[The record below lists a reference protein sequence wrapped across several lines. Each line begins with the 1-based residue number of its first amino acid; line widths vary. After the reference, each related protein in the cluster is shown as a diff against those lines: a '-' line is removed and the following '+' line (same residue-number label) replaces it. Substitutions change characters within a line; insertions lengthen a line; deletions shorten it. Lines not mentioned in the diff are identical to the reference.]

1 MSRRKPTFLL
11 FLRKLGWIVM
21 KAEIISIGTELL
33 LGQITNTNAQFISEQ
48 LAILGIPMYYHSVVG
63 DNRERLLAQ
72 LKISTERSDLIIF
85 TGGLGPTKD
94 DLTKETIAQYMNCGL
109 VLDTQAMEEITR
121 FFQNRNIHMT
131 ENNQRQAL
139 VLEGAHVLSNETGL
153 APGMVK
159 EFNGKHFILFP
170 GPPKE
175 LQPMFLNKAV
185 PYLQSLSPEKKI
197 VYSKVMRFC
206 GIGESAL
213 ETQLQDL
220 IDQQTSPTI
229 APLAKEGEVT
239 LRLTCYSS
247 SVEEAEQEMSEVIK
261 EITSRV
267 GMYLYGWNNDNL
279 EDVVV
284 QQLIQKNLT
293 LSIAESCTGGL
304 LSHYVTKVPGASQVF
319 LGGTVCYTDQVK
331 HEQLDVPLEI
341 LHEEGAVSSQS
352 AHLLAE
358 KVKEKF
364 QSSIG
369 VSVTGIAGPDTQ
381 EGKPVGLVYIGISL
395 PDRTLVKEVRLS
407 GQRQT
412 IQLRATK
419 LALNYIINE
428 IKKG

>member
-1 MSRRKPTFLL
+1 
-11 FLRKLGWIVM
+11 M

-33 LGQITNTNAQFISEQ
+33 LGQIANTNAQFISEQ

-63 DNRERLLAQ
+63 DNRDRLLAQ
-72 LKISTERSDLIIF
+72 LEVSTERSDLIIF

-94 DLTKETIAQYMNCGL
+94 DLTKETIAQFLDCEL
-109 VLDTQAMEEITR
+109 VLDSQAMEQITR
-121 FFQNRNIHMT
+121 FFQSRNIHMT

-139 VLEGAHVLSNETGL
+139 VLEGSHVLPNETGL
-153 APGMVK
+153 APGMAK

-175 LQPMFLNKAV
+175 LQPMFLNQAV
-185 PYLQSLSPEKKI
+185 PFLQSLLPEKKM

-206 GIGESAL
+206 GIGESTL

-239 LRLTCYSS
+239 LRLTSYTST
-247 SVEEAEQEMSEVIK
+247 VDEAEKEMSEVIQ

-267 GMYLYGWNNDNL
+267 GTYLYGWNDDTL

-284 QQLIQKNLT
+284 HLLTQKGLT

-304 LSHYVTKVPGASQVF
+304 LSHYITKVSGASQVF
-319 LGGTVCYTDQVK
+319 HGGTVCYTDKVK

-341 LHEEGAVSSQS
+341 LEKEGAVSSSS
-352 AHLLAE
+352 AHILAE
-358 KVKEKF
+358 RVKERF

-369 VSVTGIAGPDTQ
+369 VSVTGIAGPGTQ

-395 PDRTLVKEVRLS
+395 PNRTFVKEVRLA

-428 IKKG
+428 LKKG

>member
-1 MSRRKPTFLL
+1 
-11 FLRKLGWIVM
+11 M

-33 LGQITNTNAQFISEQ
+33 LGQIANTNAQFISEQ

-94 DLTKETIAQYMNCGL
+94 DMTKETIAQFMDCGL
-109 VLDTQAMEEITR
+109 VLDVQAMEQITS

-131 ENNQRQAL
+131 ENNERQAL
-139 VLEGAHVLSNETGL
+139 VLEGAHILFNETGL
-153 APGMVK
+153 APGMAK
-159 EFNGKHFILFP
+159 EFNGKHYILFP

-175 LQPMFLNKAV
+175 LQPMFLNQAV
-185 PYLQSLSPEKKI
+185 PYLHTLSPEKKM

-247 SVEEAEQEMSEVIK
+247 SVEEAEEEMSEVIQ

-267 GMYLYGWNNDNL
+267 GTFLYGWNNDTL

-284 QQLIQKNLT
+284 QLLRQKSLT

-304 LSHYVTKVPGASQVF
+304 LSHYITKVSGASQVF
-319 LGGTVCYTDQVK
+319 DGGIVCYTDQVK
-331 HEQLDVPLEI
+331 HEQLSVPKETLQK
-341 LHEEGAVSSQS
+341 EGAVSSQV
-352 AHLLAE
+352 AHFLAE
-358 KVKEKF
+358 SVKEKF

-369 VSVTGIAGPDTQ
+369 VSVTGVAGPDTQ

-395 PDRTLVKEVRLS
+395 PDRTIVEQVRLA

-419 LALNYIINE
+419 IALNYIINAL
-428 IKKG
+428 KKG